1 MLIKKEVAIYV
12 LHSKIW
18 QTDQEVKI
26 KPMGSFSLWIW
37 KIISFKFMIQKKQRG
52 VWNLLLC

>member
-37 KIISFKFMIQKKQRG
+37 KIISFKFMIQKKQSE
-52 VWNLLLC
+52 VQM